1 MLSGGA
7 VLQQGI
13 KSGGEPAAVQTLR
26 EELAAFGKR
35 GSVGLRWL
43 QPRFPAQLFLDKPF
57 HQTQSQNMKMDRLQN
72 EPSSN
77 C

>member
-35 GSVGLRWL
+35 GSVWIAVASAPLSRATFSG
-43 QPRFPAQLFLDKPF
+43 
-57 HQTQSQNMKMDRLQN
+57 QTVSPNAESKT
-72 EPSSN
+72 
-77 C
+77 